1 MADEGFW
8 DNIKQGD
15 FGGLGQNLWEGARDE
30 WLGIDDFKRIPG
42 QLSRGDFL
50 KALKSL
56 GAGTLELGGTALMV
70 VPGANVAALA
80 AKGGKAGKVLKL
92 LKPLSLE
99 ERAFAKTASARG
111 IPRSFRHG
119 VELGIGPE
127 LAETVAKSPF
137 KRIIG
142 GMTDEFGYGP
152 GGVLGSLTRGVGQA
166 TGQLPS
172 SQGAL
177 ASGILGGRIKAPYLS
192 GKLGTLAT
200 RTGIDTQLMNP
211 FMGGEVAA
219 VAQENPISPQYSIY
233 DILAA
238 LRQQNSPY
246 AAY

>member
-15 FGGLGQNLWEGARDE
+15 IGGLGQNLWEGARDE

-80 AKGGKAGKVLKL
+80 AKGGKAGKVLNL
-92 LKPLSLE
+92 LRPLTLE
-99 ERAFAKTASARG
+99 DRLAARG
-111 IPRSFRHG
+111 AQGARKFRSAAP
-119 VELGIGPE
+119 LNDIGEMIGKQITLP
-127 LAETVAKSPF
+127 
-137 KRIIG
+137 KRG
-142 GMTDEFGYGP
+142 KFSSMFDEFGYGP

-172 SQGAL
+172 AQGAL
-177 ASGILGGRIKAPYLS
+177 ASGILGGRVKAPYLS